1 MTLRH
6 SADTKLARLTK
17 IIYYIVIIKSRLTFS
32 YDPWSGM
39 SLYRGVQSPFGF
51 PEPTEIQSSESTNFF
66 GDPDPEI
73 FLASV
78 TLQESNAYSTSQNV
92 KH

>member
-1 MTLRH
+1 M
-6 SADTKLARLTK
+6 
-17 IIYYIVIIKSRLTFS
+17 
-32 YDPWSGM
+32 DPWCGM

-51 PEPTEIQSSESTNFF
+51 PEPTETQSSESTNFF

-78 TLQESNAYSTSQNV
+78 TLQESNAHSTSQNV

>member
-17 IIYYIVIIKSRLTFS
+17 IIHYIVIIKSRLTFS